1 MKNILL
7 TGDSKGLGKSI
18 RQKLEENNFNIIGI
32 SRASSEIKYDL
43 KNSEQIKELYF
54 NEIKRLGPIYG
65 FVNNAA
71 IAYDDIITNL
81 NHNNLVDM
89 YKINVFSPML
99 LTKYVLARYDI
110 T

>member
-1 MKNILL
+1 MKNILEIL
-7 TGDSKGLGKSI
+7 KARKII

-54 NEIKRLGPIYG
+54 MKLNLGIYG

-71 IAYDDIITNL
+71 IAYDIITNL

-99 LTKYVLARYDI
+99 L
-110 T
+110 